1 MVDVLYLVSE
11 LNFSCILGSLGFV
24 VSEIIRQ
31 EDFPSGMRL
40 FAQEGTAGLI
50 EIFSMD
56 VGLLEDEAQFQRAL
70 RLISEERRKKVLS
83 FQNPMTARLSLG
95 AGVLLALAME
105 RHGLSEKL
113 NQIKQAVHG
122 KPYLGGEGFS
132 FNLSHSGCHAVCACG
147 VQPIGVDIQQV
158 RTELPNHMGRMLSAG
173 EERYLFS
180 LEETQRTAAFYR
192 LWARKESLMK
202 WDGRGLR
209 LPLRELSFVRDGIL
223 SDELSFENQKLHV
236 REYADF
242 LPQYAVCVCSRE
254 RACAEKI
261 EAILRIP

>member
-1 MVDVLYLVSE
+1 M
-11 LNFSCILGSLGFV
+11 
-24 VSEIIRQ
+24 
-31 EDFPSGMRL
+31 
-40 FAQEGTAGLI
+40 I

-56 VGLLEDEAQFQRAL
+56 VWLLEDESQFQRAL
-70 RLISEERRKKVLS
+70 SLISEVRRKKVLS

-95 AGVLLALAME
+95 AGVLLSLAME

-113 NQIKQAVHG
+113 NPIKQAAHG
-122 KPYLGGEGFS
+122 KPYLEGEGFS
-132 FNLSHSGCHAVCACG
+132 FNLSHSGCRAVCACG
-147 VQPIGVDIQQV
+147 TEVIGVDVQQV
-158 RTELPNHMGRMLSAG
+158 KTELPKHMKRMLSA
-173 EERYLFS
+173 EEEQYLFS
-180 LEETQRTAAFYR
+180 LEETRTAAFYR

-209 LPLRELSFVRDGIL
+209 LPLRELSFVRDGDL
-223 SDELSFENQKLHV
+223 SDEISFENQKLHV

-254 RACAEKI
+254 RTCAEKI